1 MKTGIRILEQT
12 ERTVRAL
19 ISFHSKIEELR
30 QEEAR
35 AEARGDFGGA
45 MAAFT
50 ARMWIITGGSVNL
63 ALPPDPYD
71 IMSKLFSNVVCA
83 VESNAGVGLLES
95 LFADATMQL
104 EGVR

>member
-1 MKTGIRILEQT
+1 MKIGIAILKQCED
-12 ERTVRAL
+12 TVKAL
-19 ISFHSKIEELR
+19 ANFHSQIEELR
-30 QEEAR
+30 EAEHR
-35 AEARGDFGGA
+35 AEQEGDIEGA

-95 LFADATMQL
+95 LFADATREL